1 MALREA
7 LSRVDHLVY
16 ASADLERGIAEIEQL
31 LGIRANRGGQHPN
44 WGTRNALVA
53 LGPSSYLE
61 IIAPDPDHSPP
72 VEGRPFGLEA
82 IGSSRLVGWAAK
94 GSGLTNFRD
103 AAALHGVELGRVLS
117 GSRKQADGT
126 VLLWKLTD
134 LRCVIADGIVPFF
147 IDWGTT
153 PHPALLASQGATL
166 VSLVAKHPDA
176 DRVRQML
183 RIVGVD
189 LPVDAGRAPALIAQ
203 IDCPNGR
210 IVMLDDSRHDEN
222 CDGCGKLAH

>member
-1 MALREA
+1 MVLREA
-7 LSRVDHLVY
+7 PSCVDHLVY
-16 ASADLERGIAEIEQL
+16 ASADLERGIAEVEQL
-31 LGIRANRGGQHPN
+31 LGIRASLGGQHPI

-53 LGPSSYLE
+53 LGSSSYLE

-72 VEGRPFGLEA
+72 AEGRPFGLEA
-82 IGSSRLVGWAAK
+82 LGSSRLIGWAAK
-94 GSGLTNFRD
+94 GSALTNFRD
-103 AAALHGVELGRVLS
+103 AAAQHGVELGKVQS

-126 VLLWKLTD
+126 VLTWKLTD

-153 PHPALLASQGATL
+153 PHPALVASQGAIL

-176 DRVRQML
+176 DRVSQML
-183 RIVGVD
+183 RIIGVD

-210 IVMLDDSRHDEN
+210 VVML
-222 CDGCGKLAH
+222 

>member
-1 MALREA
+1 MTLREV

-16 ASADLERGIAEIEQL
+16 ASADLERGIAEVEQL
-31 LGIRANRGGQHPN
+31 LGIRASRGGQHPN
-44 WGTRNALVA
+44 WGTRNALLA

-61 IIAPDPDHSPP
+61 IIAPDPDHSRP

-82 IGSSRLVGWAAK
+82 IGSSRLAGWAAK

-103 AAALHGVELGRVLS
+103 AAAQRGVELGRVLS

-126 VLLWKLTD
+126 VLMWKLTD

-153 PHPALLASQGATL
+153 QHPALLASRGATL
-166 VSLVAKHPDA
+166 VSLVAKHPDT

-210 IVMLDDSRHDEN
+210 VVMQ
-222 CDGCGKLAH
+222 

>member
-1 MALREA
+1 MALREV
-7 LSRVDHLVY
+7 LSRVDHLIY
-16 ASADLERGIAEIEQL
+16 ASADLERGIAEVEQL
-31 LGIRANRGGQHPN
+31 LGIRASLGGQHPN

-53 LGPSSYLE
+53 LGSSSYLE

-72 VEGRPFGLEA
+72 AEGPPFGLGA
-82 IGSSRLVGWAAK
+82 LGSSRLVGWAAK

-103 AAALHGVELGRVLS
+103 AAAQHGVDLGSVLS

-126 VLLWKLTD
+126 VLMWKLTD

-153 PHPALLASQGATL
+153 PHPSLLASRGATL

-183 RIVGVD
+183 RIVGLD
-189 LPVDAGRAPALIAQ
+189 LPVDTGPAPTLIAQ

-210 IVMLDDSRHDEN
+210 VAL
-222 CDGCGKLAH
+222 L